1 MTIISPEITALLV
14 AVFSTTFFVTV
25 IRTTTPLL
33 LATLGGLIADLSG
46 ALNVALEGQMLA
58 SCLTAVIV
66 SVYAPWYVAVLA
78 GVGVGGLLGLLM
90 AFFALRMK
98 ADIILV
104 GFAINILAASGTV
117 FALALATG
125 GDKGTSVNLLPQ
137 GIPAVDL
144 SFLGAIPGIGDFLVR
159 ILSGHS
165 VLSWVAAFL
174 VFAVWYF
181 LYRTPWGLWLR
192 GVGEYPAA
200 PEAAGIPLGKVRTWA
215 LVVSGALAG
224 LGGAQLALFNFIGFT
239 RDMTAGRGFIALGAV
254 LLGARHP
261 IGALVAAL
269 LFGVF
274 EGLSILMPG
283 LFNWIPTEWIHM
295 IPFAVT
301 ILALVLFSYRAQRAL
316 AMRGGK

>member
-1 MTIISPEITALLV
+1 MMELFLT
-14 AVFSTTFFVTV
+14 VFSAAFVVTV

-46 ALNVALEGQMLA
+46 ALNVALEGMMLIG
-58 SCLTAVIV
+58 CLTAVIV

-78 GVGVGGLLGLLM
+78 GLGMGGLLGLLM
-90 AFFALRMK
+90 AFFAYRLK

-104 GFAINILAASGTV
+104 GFAINILAAGGTV

-125 GDKGTSVNLLPQ
+125 GDKGTSINLHSKA
-137 GIPAVDL
+137 IPAVDL
-144 SFLGAIPGIGDFLVR
+144 SFLAAIPAIGPTLKAF
-159 ILSGHS
+159 LSGHS
-165 VLSWVAAFL
+165 VLSWIAAIL
-174 VFAVWYF
+174 VFCIWYF

-200 PEAAGIPLGKVRTWA
+200 PEAAGIPVNRVRTLS

-224 LGGAQLALFNFIGFT
+224 LGGAQLAMFNYVGFT

-261 IGALVAAL
+261 IGALIAAL
-269 LFGVF
+269 LFGAF
-274 EGLSILMPG
+274 EALAVVMPG
-283 LFNWIPTEWIHM
+283 LFNDIPAELIRM
-295 IPFAVT
+295 IPFVVT
-301 ILALVLFSYRAQRAL
+301 IAALILFSIRAQRAL
-316 AMRGGK
+316 ALRGAK

>member
-1 MTIISPEITALLV
+1 MAPEVVALFLT
-14 AVFSTTFFVTV
+14 VFSTTFFVTV

-58 SCLTAVIV
+58 GCLTAVIV
-66 SVYAPWYVAVLA
+66 SVYFPWYIAVLA
-78 GVGVGGLLGLLM
+78 GIAAGGLLGAVM
-90 AFFALRMK
+90 AFFAIRLK

-104 GFAINILAASGTV
+104 GFAINILAASATV
-117 FALALATG
+117 VALSIATG
-125 GDKGTSVNLLPQ
+125 GDKGTSINLRPQ
-137 GIPAVDL
+137 GIPVLDL
-144 SFLGAIPGIGDFLVR
+144 GFLQAIPAVGQFLYEVLGR
-159 ILSGHS
+159 HS
-165 VLSWVAAFL
+165 LLSWVAAFL
-174 VFAVWYF
+174 VFAIWYY
-181 LYRTPWGLWLR
+181 LYRMPGGLRLR
-192 GVGEYPAA
+192 AVGEYPAA
-200 PEAAGIPLGKVRTWA
+200 PEAAGISLNKVRAWA
-215 LVVSGALAG
+215 LVVSGGLAG

-261 IGALVAAL
+261 VGALLAAL

-274 EGLSILMPG
+274 EGLSIVMPG

-301 ILALVLFSYRAQRAL
+301 ILALVLFSVRAQRAL
-316 AMRGGK
+316 ALRGSR